1 MVTDH
6 DLNMYLSSSK
16 NKLVSKNQRVT
27 KVIQEVVPPEVP
39 KLNHAVMN
47 KKQRDQMQVFS
58 KKRLE
63 KRKWIHPTQ
72 YSTSRWIVV

>member
-39 KLNHAVMN
+39 KMNHAVMN
-47 KKQRDQMQVFS
+47 KKQRDQMQFS
-58 KKRLE
+58 LKKD
-63 KRKWIHPTQ
+63 
-72 YSTSRWIVV
+72 